1 MSQPAKS
8 TIFAPRE
15 IWESYSGVLS
25 VITPSLLAGSITNGP
40 IFSWAHPSVLKPERL
55 DGCFHL
61 YPLGECF
68 GITLQSRQG
77 FAVLLPERFRAVA
90 PSVPLVD
97 RGVSHRAYRRR
108 SKYTLRIVL
117 LPSYQA
123 ACLKMTEIKAIFFEL
138 KTCTERKSLIKKRRG
153 IRGPRLNHQRR
164 MEEERNHLLE
174 IFK

>member
-1 MSQPAKS
+1 M
-8 TIFAPRE
+8 
-15 IWESYSGVLS
+15 GVY
-25 VITPSLLAGSITNGP
+25 
-40 IFSWAHPSVLKPERL
+40 
-55 DGCFHL
+55 HL

-123 ACLKMTEIKAIFFEL
+123 ACLKMTEIKAIFSEL
-138 KTCTERKSLIKKRRG
+138 KTCTERKSLIKKEARYKRTAPKPPKEDG
-153 IRGPRLNHQRR
+153 GG
-164 MEEERNHLLE
+164 
-174 IFK
+174 KKSSA